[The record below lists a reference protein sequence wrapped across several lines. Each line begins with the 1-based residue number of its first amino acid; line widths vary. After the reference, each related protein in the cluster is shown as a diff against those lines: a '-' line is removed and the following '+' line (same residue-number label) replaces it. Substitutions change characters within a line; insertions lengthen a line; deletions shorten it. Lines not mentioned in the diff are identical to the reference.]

1 MQVWVWGVLYL
12 SSSTTG
18 SITHLDSLATLV
30 NLLGSDTV
38 NRSLE
43 VEVCGL
49 RPKHNTGEMA
59 RIVGGLDAK
68 EGEVPW
74 QAMLILDGHLE
85 CGGALISSRALVTAA
100 HCLKQPASQYT
111 VVVGRL
117 AAPSPELECHQQN
130 FKAIDFFAHPDYDPR
145 TLINDVAVVSIASL
159 FGQGARWTPSVL
171 PLCLAAPGTSSGAPA
186 SPRLLWEEGELG
198 LVSGYG
204 LTKEEG
210 KSAKTLQ
217 EAVVPVVSR
226 ARCSSAYR
234 TWIAIDPIHQFCAG
248 GGQGGRDACTGD
260 SGGPLATSAEGRF
273 YLAGV
278 VSFGKGCGRRDF
290 PGVYTRIEPY
300 IPWLLGLVNRIHQG
314 SPTLLEVGQRPN
326 TTAAPIITSST
337 IPNSLITTT
346 SSTPTPT
353 AISSHSTTSK
363 PIVTTQMPKSTS
375 APPILVGPVC
385 SGYYRVIRCPRGQ
398 VGCCFMTFLLLKVI
412 ILLGDQRGGSILRSL
427 LPPRLSVQVQG
438 DADDVRAGQRQTG
451 ARGSLW
457 GKTSL
462 SRVDKT

>member
-1 MQVWVWGVLYL
+1 MAEKNSSCNILRIKTFFLYR
-12 SSSTTG
+12 TK
-18 SITHLDSLATLV
+18 TL
-30 NLLGSDTV
+30 
-38 NRSLE
+38 RF
-43 VEVCGL
+43 L
-49 RPKHNTGEMA
+49 R
-59 RIVGGLDAK
+59 
-68 EGEVPW
+68 
-74 QAMLILDGHLE
+74 
-85 CGGALISSRALVTAA
+85 
-100 HCLKQPASQYT
+100 
-111 VVVGRL
+111 
-117 AAPSPELECHQQN
+117 AAPEYERVCKAAEL
-130 FKAIDFFAHPDYDPR
+130 AYSA
-145 TLINDVAVVSIASL
+145 
-159 FGQGARWTPSVL
+159 AR
-171 PLCLAAPGTSSGAPA
+171 
-186 SPRLLWEEGELG
+186 
-198 LVSGYG
+198 
-204 LTKEEG
+204 EEG
-210 KSAKTLQ
+210 KSAKVLQ

-398 VGCCFMTFLLLKVI
+398 VGCCFTTFLLLF
-412 ILLGDQRGGSILRSL
+412 R
-427 LPPRLSVQVQG
+427 
-438 DADDVRAGQRQTG
+438 
-451 ARGSLW
+451 
-457 GKTSL
+457 
-462 SRVDKT
+462 